1 MSVLGILT
9 TTEGMVPSRGEAT
22 RLAVYYSLEED
33 CMTPTTKHIVCV
45 SRHPIAAAALLFA
58 ACSSN
63 GAGTAASQQ
72 DYEQVAQS
80 LAGNA
85 SPGGEPATFG
95 VAADLASGLIPVG
108 LSLDASGRFF
118 GEHAGLTYDGTVTCT
133 DLGIAVPAQCGP
145 TTSTAQVTGTWSGQL
160 TLPRVVISG
169 TRSGTWTLSGL
180 QTATVTIEGTAHAE
194 LTSQFA
200 SASDQNHKQLAL
212 TADATYQAVLVDRAS
227 RLPVGGDIEYAI
239 TGQRTHTTP
248 GLDKTQAISMD
259 ATLTFHP
266 DHTATLVIDG
276 DKHFHLDL
284 ETGEA
289 SSERD

>member
-1 MSVLGILT
+1 
-9 TTEGMVPSRGEAT
+9 
-22 RLAVYYSLEED
+22 
-33 CMTPTTKHIVCV
+33 MTPTTKHIACV
-45 SRHPIAAAALLFA
+45 SRLPVAAAALLFA

-63 GAGTAASQQ
+63 GADTAASQQ

-85 SPGGEPATFG
+85 SPRAEPAMFG
-95 VAADLASGLIPVG
+95 GVADLAGGLIPVG

-118 GEHAGLTYDGTVTCT
+118 GEHDGLTYDGTITCT
-133 DLGIAVPAQCGP
+133 DLGTALPAQCGP
-145 TTSTAQVTGTWSGQL
+145 ATSVAQVTGTWTGAL
-160 TLPRVVISG
+160 TLPRLAISA
-169 TRSGTWTLSGL
+169 TRTGTWTLSGL
-180 QTATVTIEGTAHAE
+180 LTATVTIEGTAHAE

-212 TADATYQAVLVDRAS
+212 AADATYRAVVVDRVS

-239 TGQRTHTTP
+239 TGRRTHTTP
-248 GLDKTQAISMD
+248 GLDTSQAISMD

-276 DKHFHLDL
+276 DKHFDLDL
-284 ETGEA
+284 EAGEA
-289 SSERD
+289 SPEHD